1 MAHDK
6 TCAPPDHRFRP
17 VHWKANA
24 RQIKEGGYHLGRKV
38 VLETMQVCCVH
49 APMPIQT
56 VHRILLRDRTWRP
69 ALGDRAPPSCRL
81 LRPRKTKASPLRSSG
96 NGAGVPIEGG
106 TTLFIRR
113 SSGAAPTKRYDVRG
127 QLRKFVPV
135 CTENL
140 DPGIVMMKSAE

>member
-24 RQIKEGGYHLGRKV
+24 RQIKEGGCHVGRKV
-38 VLETMQVCCVH
+38 VLETMQVGCVH

-56 VHRILLRDRTWRP
+56 VHRILMRDRTWRP

-81 LRPRKTKASPLRSSG
+81 LHPRKTKASPSRSSG
-96 NGAGVPIEGG
+96 NGAGVPIEAERPYSCGEA
-106 TTLFIRR
+106 R
-113 SSGAAPTKRYDVRG
+113 AQHPKRYDVRG
-127 QLRKFVPV
+127 QLRKFVPLP
-135 CTENL
+135 ERGRL
-140 DPGIVMMKSAE
+140 M